1 MTPTADDVTVTV
13 PHVWHACNPTDA
25 HWLARPIEGH
35 TRQNGTESQGRR
47 NVVRKREG
55 AKCVVSFQIFVDSV
69 QNELA
74 FGVVE
79 LHPGNLLGVAQHR
92 FRDPLRRLLLN
103 PRPQHAWKERVGK
116 TQTREPQQKAPAL
129 LDECAGSLYCR
140 WVFSLPSRYLRAG
153 AEDNTIRFALA

>member
-25 HWLARPIEGH
+25 HRLARPIEGH
-35 TRQNGTESQGRR
+35 AGQNGTESQGRR

-55 AKCVVSFQIFVDSV
+55 AKCVVSFQIFADSV

-79 LHPGNLLGVAQHR
+79 LHPGHAVKVRVVHD
-92 FRDPLRRLLLN
+92 FRLEVLRAHLVRETERRRHVSRQGKRRTAARCNSLSTSPTT
-103 PRPQHAWKERVGK
+103 PRA
-116 TQTREPQQKAPAL
+116 AL
-129 LDECAGSLYCR
+129 RCR
-140 WVFSLPSRYLRAG
+140 W
-153 AEDNTIRFALA
+153 